1 MPSKRAP
8 EARQVRKMSRQVMVA
23 LPAWVRRRL
32 GVEPGAEVYWHRHR
46 AGEVVLAAKVDR
58 RAGNPGRHDLEE
70 ELTRVTA
77 ERDQYKRYA
86 LGLDL
91 GERRAVFAQ
100 GYEASLKQEIPLRA
114 RLDRLAGDVA
124 EILAHVRPVRR
135 AHRRRV
141 ETVPAPVLE
150 AGRVPEE
157 NQEAPG
163 GLVASAEDARDIIQ
177 GSDSPPR
184 AEQ

>member
-1 MPSKRAP
+1 
-8 EARQVRKMSRQVMVA
+8 MSRQVVVA
-23 LPAWVRRRL
+23 LPAWVRRRV

-46 AGEVVLAAKVDR
+46 AGEVVLSAKEHRAA
-58 RAGNPGRHDLEE
+58 GQPGRHDLEE

-124 EILAHVRPVRR
+124 EILAHVRPTRR
-135 AHRRRV
+135 AHRPRKPPPT
-141 ETVPAPVLE
+141 ETAPGPDTYPGPTPSPPSSSE
-150 AGRVPEE
+150 GAGASGG
-157 NQEAPG
+157 EAPQAPHSETTP
-163 GLVASAEDARDIIQ
+163 LE
-177 GSDSPPR
+177 P
-184 AEQ
+184 